1 MLFFEIDFLLF
12 ISVFLTIYC
21 FLRGTPRISFILLAS
36 YIFYGWWDYRFL
48 ALLLISTLVDYAVGL
63 KLENEQQ
70 TQKRKMLLVASLC
83 TNLGILFFFKY
94 FNFFLDSFYYAFN
107 VSSSDRYLL
116 EIALPPGISFY
127 TFQTLSYTIDVYQ
140 KRFPAEKSL
149 LAFSTYVA
157 FFPQLIAGPIER
169 PGKLLPQ
176 IKKEVSFQWPNIY
189 VGFRYFLC
197 GCFKKMFIADNL
209 AKVADKAFAAPD
221 QTTSIGLL
229 IGAYC
234 FALQIYCDFSGYS
247 DMARGLAK
255 CIGINLSNNF
265 NLPYLSASLGEFW
278 RRWHITLSYWLRD
291 YVYIPLGGSRSGITG
306 HIRNLL
312 ITFTLSGLWHGADW
326 NFVLWGILHAVWIT
340 FELIARQVTT
350 FRLPKILSIF
360 ITLNIVV
367 LLWVLFRA
375 DSVSTALIYY
385 KNLIAPTTSYFVD
398 GDLATLAMLAFYSSP
413 LVLFSLWQ
421 YSSDT
426 LTPDYKMNNYV
437 HASALGVI
445 LFVMIFL
452 GAENGQQFIYF
463 QF

>member
-12 ISVFLTIYC
+12 ISVFLAIYY
-21 FLRGTPRISFILLAS
+21 FLRGTKRIGFILLAS
-36 YIFYGWWDYRFL
+36 YVFYGWWDYRFL
-48 ALLLISTLVDYAVGL
+48 ALLLISTLVDYVVGL

-70 TQKRKMLLVASLC
+70 TEKRRILLLVSLC
-83 TNLGILFFFKY
+83 SNLGILFFFKY
-94 FNFFLDSFYYAFN
+94 FNFFLDSFWFAFN
-107 VSSSDRYLL
+107 IPPSDRYLL

-140 KRFPAEKSL
+140 KRFSAEKSL
-149 LAFSTYVA
+149 LAFATYVA
-157 FFPQLIAGPIER
+157 FFPQLVAGPIER

-176 IKKEVSFQWPNIY
+176 IKNEVSFHWPNIY
-189 VGFRYFLC
+189 VGLRYFLC

-221 QTTSIGLL
+221 QVTSAGLL

-255 CIGINLSNNF
+255 CIGINLSINF
-265 NLPYLSASLGEFW
+265 NLPYLSASLREFW
-278 RRWHITLSYWLRD
+278 SRWHITLSYWLRD
-291 YVYIPLGGSRSGITG
+291 YVYIPLGGSRTGFAG
-306 HIRNLL
+306 HIRNLF

-340 FELIARQVTT
+340 FELIARQISSV
-350 FRLPKILSIF
+350 RLPKVLSVF
-360 ITLNIVV
+360 ITLNVVV

-375 DSVSTALIYY
+375 DGILPAFIYY

-398 GDLATLAMLAFYSSP
+398 GDLSTLAMLAFYSSP

-421 YSSDT
+421 YASGT
-426 LTPDYKMNNYV
+426 LTPDYKLNNYV
-437 HASALGVI
+437 HAAALGAI